1 MILMN
6 SFDTNFSI
14 SFKQSPI
21 MIRFIFI
28 SFFLILCTSADAQ
41 NNSRSSREVTDY
53 VEYLNKC
60 SNGIFLSSYLFENFN
75 AEINQTIDFSQNEQ
89 MSFVNSVFPNNFFD
103 TEENYTNI
111 LYSSRPVN
119 TLKKKLNP
127 SYSDLAKITQKISQ
141 QVNRIDRWRFD
152 VEKHIN
158 SIDIENKEQQLEV
171 YAMLDSAEVMVKTY
185 YQQNNQFT
193 KAFWKRQMNYIK
205 TSEFSQLSKIML
217 DLHSGIYRYGMMLRF
232 QEDGKA
238 KELNARLIKVYDRM
252 NSYVLEKPLSSSMTN
267 DFNKLMKKLRTN
279 SEEAKLFAS
288 DFYLTGVVPE
298 DHRVQGKY
306 VYYHNEFSKTTR
318 FNSPDGTIQVL
329 NEIINLLKLPLS
341 HFPEIPYYFKVI
353 YPEKLKEKDLI
364 VSSDSNIEIIPDKL
378 KERIV
383 TASNRTIRVDS
394 ALVEMKLYDHMI
406 LDGDVLSLNFNGDW
420 ILENHSLEKKPKKL
434 KLQLNET
441 GKNYLLLHAE
451 NVGKRPPNT
460 MAISY
465 YYKGKKKEIML
476 KSDLNSSELI
486 EIIIDN

>member
-1 MILMN
+1 
-6 SFDTNFSI
+6 
-14 SFKQSPI
+14 
-21 MIRFIFI
+21 MIRSIFV
-28 SFFLILCTSADAQ
+28 SLFLFCSCSILGQTNAQ
-41 NNSRSSREVTDY
+41 SSREITDY

-75 AEINQTIDFSQNEQ
+75 AEINKTIDFSQNEQ
-89 MSFVNSVFPNNFFD
+89 MSFVNSVFPNNFFE

-119 TLKKKLNP
+119 TLRKKLN
-127 SYSDLAKITQKISQ
+127 SNFSDIAKVTQKINL
-141 QVNRIDRWRFD
+141 QVNKIDRWRFD
-152 VEKHIN
+152 IESFIN
-158 SIDIENKEQQLEV
+158 TIDIENKEQQLEV

-185 YQQNNQFT
+185 YKQNNQFT
-193 KAFWKRQMNYIK
+193 KAFWKRQMTYAK
-205 TSEFSQLSKIML
+205 QSEFPQLSKIML
-217 DLHSGIYRYGMMLRF
+217 DLHAAVYRYGMMLRF
-232 QEDGKA
+232 QEDGQA
-238 KELNARLIKVYDRM
+238 KELNEKLISAYGRM
-252 NSYVLEKPLSSSMTN
+252 NGYTLEKGMNASRTSE
-267 DFNKLMKKLRTN
+267 FNKLLQKLKTN
-279 SEEAKLFAS
+279 SIEAKQLAS
-288 DFYLTGVVPE
+288 DFYLSGVVPE
-298 DHRVQGKY
+298 DHRAQGKY

-364 VSSDSNIEIIPDKL
+364 VSSDSNVELIPDKL

-394 ALVEMKLYDHMI
+394 AKIEMNLYDHMI
-406 LDGDVLSLNFNGDW
+406 QDGDILSLNFNGDW
-420 ILENHSLEKKPKKL
+420 ILENHSLEAKPKKL

-465 YYKGKKKEIML
+465 YYRGKKKQIML

-486 EIIIDN
+486 EIVIDN

>member
-1 MILMN
+1 M
-6 SFDTNFSI
+6 
-14 SFKQSPI
+14 
-21 MIRFIFI
+21 RFIFL
-28 SFFLILCTSADAQ
+28 SFFLVLSTFSYSQ
-41 NNSRSSREVTDY
+41 SNTQSSREITDY

-75 AEINQTIDFSQNEQ
+75 AEINKTIDFSQNEQ
-89 MSFVNSVFPNNFFD
+89 MSFVNSVFPKNFFE

-119 TLKKKLNP
+119 KLRKKLNP
-127 SYSDLAKITQKISQ
+127 SYSDLAKITQKINL
-141 QVNRIDRWRFD
+141 QVNKIDAWRFD
-152 VEKHIN
+152 IENHIN
-158 SIDIENKEQQLEV
+158 TIDIENKQQQLEV

-185 YQQNNQFT
+185 YRQNNQFT
-193 KAFWKRQMNYIK
+193 KAFWKRQMTYAK
-205 TSEFSQLSKIML
+205 QSEFSQLSKIML

-238 KELNARLIKVYDRM
+238 KELNTNLIKVYDRM
-252 NSYVLEKPLSSSMTN
+252 NSYVLEKPLSSAKSD
-267 DFNKLMKKLRTN
+267 DFMKLMKKLKTN
-279 SEEAKLFAS
+279 SQEAKTFAS
-288 DFYLTGVVPE
+288 DFYLSGVVPE
-298 DHRVQGKY
+298 DNRAQGKY

-364 VSSDSNIEIIPDKL
+364 VSTDTNVELIPDKL

-394 ALVEMKLYDHMI
+394 AKIEMNLYDHMI
-406 LDGDVLSLNFNGDW
+406 QDGDILSLNFNGDW
-420 ILENHSLEKKPKKL
+420 ILENHSLESKPKKL
-434 KLQLNET
+434 KLQLNQT

-451 NVGKRPPNT
+451 NVGTRPPNT

-465 YYKGKKKEIML
+465 YYKGKKKQIML

-486 EIIIDN
+486 EIVIDQ